1 MITKKIGLHVEDF
14 LEKINV
20 ANDDSSIMSPIF
32 SIGSVGGI
40 CLELSWIDLEDINLW
55 AIKVPET
62 KPLSLQFMVVT
73 GVCGNL
79 TIQDQNDANIVH
91 IESIARLK
99 KAMTTSGNH
108 NLDLQVTLTFELEVK
123 TEDSQWIIPR

>member
-14 LEKINV
+14 LEKINE
-20 ANDDSSIMSPIF
+20 ADDDFSIMSPIF

-40 CLELSWIDLEDINLW
+40 CLELALIGLEEVNLW

-62 KPLSLQFMVVT
+62 KPMSLQSMEVT

-79 TIQDQNDANIVH
+79 TIKDENDDNIVH
-91 IESIARLK
+91 IGSIAWLK

-108 NLDLQVTLTFELEVK
+108 KLDLQVTLTLELEVK